1 MDKFNELRNKY
12 KKFIYHS
19 YKITENN
26 EYILIEYNFEI
37 ENLKTFNPSIKILK
51 SDINFKNVESSFVK
65 NMIFNIGMVESISY
79 WKSSCPKDII
89 IQCGYLDAEQIVWFK
104 KLYYYGL
111 GEYRFINNIKIE
123 KDDFVNI
130 ICNYKKQEN
139 IEPLENIYNLSG
151 TIIPVGGGKD
161 SCVTLELLKDNKE
174 NNLCLL
180 IGGKEPSIKTVE
192 IAGYNKNQII
202 EVSRI
207 IDKNLIELN
216 KQGFLNGHTPFSALL
231 AFLSYLI
238 AFLTNKKYVAL
249 SNESSANESNVEGD
263 KINHQYS
270 KSFEFE
276 QDFRNY
282 SNKYLNAKVEY
293 FSMLRP
299 LNELQIAMLFSKLD
313 KYHKIFRSCNVGSKI
328 VPWEWCGG
336 CPKCLF
342 VFVILSQFL
351 YKEKLVEIFKNDLF
365 DKKEL
370 LKTFIELCGY
380 GKTKPFECVGTYEEV
395 NYAISK
401 TINNLESKNEK
412 LPYLLQYYKDNYKMI
427 DTKTEEILKRFNEEN
442 NLTEEFD
449 KILRGKIND

>member
-19 YKITENN
+19 YKVTENN
-26 EYILIEYNFEI
+26 NYILIEYNFEI
-37 ENLKTFNPSIKILK
+37 ENLKIFNPTIKILK
-51 SDINFKNVESSFVK
+51 AEINFKSIESNFVK

-79 WKSSCPKDII
+79 WKCVCPKDVII
-89 IQCGYLDAEQIVWFK
+89 ECGYLNDEQINWFK

-111 GEYRFINNIKIE
+111 GEYRFINNITIE

-130 ICNYKKQEN
+130 ICKCEKQEN
-139 IEPLENIYNLSG
+139 VEVEENKLELSG
-151 TIIPVGGGKD
+151 AIISVGGGKD
-161 SCVTLELLKDNKE
+161 SCVTLELLNKHKE

-180 IGGKEPSIKTVE
+180 IGGKEPSIKTTEV
-192 IAGYNKNQII
+192 AGYNKNQII
-202 EVSRI
+202 EVKRT

-249 SNESSANESNVEGD
+249 SNESSANESNVVGY

-276 QDFRNY
+276 QDFRDY
-282 SNKYLNAKVEY
+282 ANKYLQAKVEY

-299 LNELQIAMLFSKLD
+299 LNELQIGMLFSKLE
-313 KYHKIFRSCNVGSKI
+313 KYHSIFRSCNVGSKAI
-328 VPWEWCGG
+328 PWEWCGT

-342 VFVILSQFL
+342 VFAILSPFL
-351 YKEKLVEIFKNDLF
+351 YKEKLIKIFKKDLF
-365 DKKEL
+365 QNKEL
-370 LKTFIELCGY
+370 LKTFTELCGY
-380 GKTKPFECVGTYEEV
+380 GETKPFECVGTFEEV

-401 TINNLESKNEK
+401 TIKNLEDSDYD
-412 LPYLLQYYKDNYKMI
+412 LPYLLQYYKDNYKMVNI
-427 DTKTEEILKRFNEEN
+427 NTNEIIKRYNEEN
-442 NLTEEFD
+442 NLTDEFD